1 MAVYAALTKPGDTI
15 MSLAQPVGGH
25 SSNRDDGP
33 AAIRGLAIV
42 DVPLDP
48 IELEVDLDEFAAKAR
63 RLRPRLVALGAS
75 MTLFPFPVRRMAEI
89 VSEWDGRIF
98 FDGAH
103 QLGLIAGGQ
112 FQDPLGEGAA
122 VLTGSAGKTV
132 SVKGSE
138 SSIRP
143 RLAGQP
149 VACALPGTRRRP
161 MPFSL
166 LYLILRRRLPKGHRP
181 EGERDIELVVL
192 RHQVKVLRR
201 QVKQVRLRRSDRML
215 LAAASRTLPRSALV
229 LVHRA
234 ARDFASVAPRTGAT
248 KVDVQQEGRQGR
260 TAPAR
265 RPDDSPHPPPGKGE
279 PPVGVSAHPRRAA
292 QARRSGLRHHRP
304 IGNAPRRPRPGPSS
318 RWPVVVGVPSVPGH
332 GHPGL

>member
-166 LYLILRRRLPKGHRP
+166 LYLILRRLLPKGHRP
-181 EGERDIELVVL
+181 EGERDIEWVVL

-201 QVKQVRLRRSDRML
+201 QVKQIHLRRSDRML
-215 LAAASRTLPRSALV
+215 LAAASRTLPRALW
-229 LVHRA
+229 
-234 ARDFASVAPRTGAT
+234 SCSSCGPRRCFGGTGNWCAGSGCT
-248 KVDVQQEGRQGR
+248 KERQVR

-265 RPDDSPHPPPGKGE
+265 RPDDGPHPPLGKGE
-279 PPVGVSAHPRRAA
+279 PPVGVPAHPRRAA
-292 QARRSGLRHHRP
+292 QARRSGLGHHGP

-332 GHPGL
+332 EHPGL